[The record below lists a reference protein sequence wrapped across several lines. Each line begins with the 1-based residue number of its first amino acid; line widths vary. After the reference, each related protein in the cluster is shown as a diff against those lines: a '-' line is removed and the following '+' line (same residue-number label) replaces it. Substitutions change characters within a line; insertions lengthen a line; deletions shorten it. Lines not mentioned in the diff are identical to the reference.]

1 MRLSPAATA
10 CALLSLALALGAC
23 GEERSAAVGGSSVER
38 AGAQGEP
45 GRSGGAEGGPCASQ
59 MRPLVTSLDALR
71 KQLAVGLNYADYLS
85 EVGRLKTVYDE
96 VPVERLAI
104 SCLTTIGAPA
114 ERALNRYREAA
125 NTWGDCLTRA
135 SCDAEAV
142 EPKLQRRWALAASLL
157 TTAQEG
163 LR

>member
-1 MRLSPAATA
+1 MRLSPVATA
-10 CALLSLALALGAC
+10 CALLSLVLTLGAC
-23 GEERSAAVGGSSVER
+23 GEERPAAVGGPSVER
-38 AGAQGEP
+38 AGAQGAP
-45 GRSGGAEGGPCASQ
+45 DSQNGATGGRCGSQ
-59 MRPLVTSLDALR
+59 MRSLVASLDALR
-71 KQLAVGLNYADYLS
+71 KQLAVGLNYEDYLS
-85 EVGRLKTVYDE
+85 EVERLKAVYDE

-104 SCLTTIGAPA
+104 GCLTTVGAPA

-135 SCDAEAV
+135 SCDAGAV

-157 TTAQEG
+157 STAQEG